1 MRVDISMLE
10 KGGNLHSVHDY
21 DYYIQDSNTLFL
33 VILITTFVF
42 LIGLLI
48 N

>member
-1 MRVDISMLE
+1 MRVVISMLE
-10 KGGNLHSVHDY
+10 KWSNLPSVHDY

-48 N
+48 S